1 MDSLL
6 LSVLLIHLSLFPQ
19 QPPIYQRVPEKR
31 KGPQFFANHGPQ
43 RNGQKY
49 LYGQHPAMLAAD
61 FQSC

>member
-31 KGPQFFANHGPQ
+31 KGPQFFSNHGSQLIRGETLSGPT
-43 RNGQKY
+43 
-49 LYGQHPAMLAAD
+49 
-61 FQSC
+61 